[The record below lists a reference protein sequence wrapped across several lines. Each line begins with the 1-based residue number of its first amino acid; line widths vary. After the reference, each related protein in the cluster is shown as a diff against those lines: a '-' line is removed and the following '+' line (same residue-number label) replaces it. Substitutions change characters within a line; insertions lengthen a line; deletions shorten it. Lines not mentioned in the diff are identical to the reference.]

1 MNSIIKKSQVRLS
14 GQELGDLAQLSG
26 SPGHGHDGARS
37 LRVVEV
43 GGVPSGI
50 EVTCSCGDTFMIELT
65 YEEDQ
70 R

>member
-1 MNSIIKKSQVRLS
+1 MNSIIKKSQVQYQGSEVRGLPS
-14 GQELGDLAQLSG
+14 LGNRTTA
-26 SPGHGHDGARS
+26 GHERS

-43 GGVPSGI
+43 AGVPRAI
-50 EVTCSCGDTFMIELT
+50 EVTCNCGDTFMIELD